1 MNPRMTRDPG
11 MLQRELVPSRN
22 QLGVCYYFGCFVLL
36 LPVHNYLRPFE
47 YSYLSTLCQTLFDS
61 LYSFCLDD
69 NSMSGV
75 GVYSYPIMSLH
86 ERTKD
91 LLPGIVLILPD
102 ILNKLLFFSECT
114 ASAAISVL

>member
-1 MNPRMTRDPG
+1 
-11 MLQRELVPSRN
+11 MLGFKVVKSLMPID
-22 QLGVCYYFGCFVLL
+22 LMYLCLYYYFGCFVLL